1 MKNRTLSPEAEAYRT
16 LVKERQPKSKVLSQC
31 VRAFTVGGLICLLGQ
46 GLHDL
51 YAVVLRLDEAA
62 AGTWTSITL
71 VGLAALL
78 TGLGLYDRIGAFAG
92 AGSVVPITG
101 FANSIAA
108 PAMEFKTEGLILGT
122 GAKLFTIAGPVLVYG
137 IGASIICGLVYWV
150 IGLF

>member
-1 MKNRTLSPEAEAYRT
+1 MNGKPLSPEAEAYRAF
-16 LVKERQPKSKVLSQC
+16 VKERQPKSKVASQC
-31 VRAFTVGGLICLLGQ
+31 VKAFTVGGLICLLGQ
-46 GLHDL
+46 VIHDL
-51 YAVVLRLDEAA
+51 YAMALHLDESA

-71 VGLAALL
+71 VALAALL

-137 IGASIICGLVYWV
+137 VGASVICGLAYWL
-150 IGLF
+150 IGLL

>member
-1 MKNRTLSPEAEAYRT
+1 MNVKPLSPEAEAYRA
-16 LVKERQPKSKVLSQC
+16 LVKERQPKSRVAAQC
-31 VRAFTVGGLICLLGQ
+31 VKAFAVGGLICLLGQ
-46 GLHDL
+46 AIHDL
-51 YAVVLRLDEAA
+51 YANVLHLEETAV
-62 AGTWTSITL
+62 GSWTSITL
-71 VGLAALL
+71 VALAALL

-137 IGASIICGLVYWV
+137 IGASVICGLVYWL
-150 IGLF
+150 IGRL